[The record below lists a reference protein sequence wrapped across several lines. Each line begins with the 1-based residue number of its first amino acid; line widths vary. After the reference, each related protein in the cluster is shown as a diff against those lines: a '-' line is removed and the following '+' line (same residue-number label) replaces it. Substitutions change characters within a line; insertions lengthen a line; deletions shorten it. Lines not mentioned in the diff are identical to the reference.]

1 MRTRLALASL
11 TLLALTLTGC
21 ARGFWITNNTD
32 QPYELTATDHTTG
45 DRTTV
50 TLKPGETR
58 AFGGG
63 PIKMGG
69 LSISPR

>member
-32 QPYELTATDHTTG
+32 QPYELTATNHRTG
-45 DRTTV
+45 DRTNI
-50 TLKPGETR
+50 TLQPGETR
-58 AFGGG
+58 AFGAG
-63 PIKMGG
+63 PINMSG